1 MRHPMPAIRQL
12 KLNVRKYGAVLSI
25 VSQKRGHK
33 SRHFFSGRGVYERR
47 KDIHHCR
54 PIFDRWDKARMQHNQ
69 IWSILCG
76 IAYILPSKEYRIATQ
91 YHETLLWH
99 SGEDILPQMLSSHI
113 ARQSFKLQQ
122 CRGPHKQGIEKRDDS
137 KRHYHDT
144 ALGQLWCNTRAK
156 RLHLRQHP
164 CVGDT
169 DTDSNPAIHGK
180 QESLKRRKCETV
192 DERKTRVEQKQW
204 SHHNHPQPED
214 GKPRPVASPQ
224 IPESDHCKHDAN
236 GAKIE

>member
-1 MRHPMPAIRQL
+1 MPAIRQL
-12 KLNVRKYGAVLSI
+12 KLDVGKHRARCCILDDKCWY
-25 VSQKRGHK
+25 K

-76 IAYILPSKEYRIATQ
+76 IAYILSSKKYRIATQ

-99 SGEDILPQMLSSHI
+99 GGKDILSQMLSSHI

-144 ALGQLWCNTRAK
+144 ALGQLWCNTCPK
-156 RLHLRQHP
+156 SLHLREYP

-180 QESLKRRKCETV
+180 QESLKGRQGKAV
-192 DERKTRVEQKQW
+192 DEWKTRVEQKQW

-214 GKPRPVASPQ
+214 GKPRLVASPQ
-224 IPESDHCKHDAN
+224 IPESDHCKHNAN